1 MATIIQRAPPR
12 QPASDV
18 LSGTP
23 RAHPIDRWIF
33 VLTAAWFILIV
44 LVGFIPDSFMRVAA
58 VQTGERPPFPFV
70 MHLHA
75 VLMGAYLLLVL
86 AQTWLMATGRY
97 ELHMRLGIAG
107 IILAPALV
115 VVGFI
120 LAPTIYHQLWGML
133 NSAPDGM
140 HAKLVKGISS
150 KENAL
155 LLQMRT
161 GVLFSV
167 FTAVGLLARGRN
179 AGLHKRMMLLA
190 PAAALPAAVDR
201 MTWLPT
207 GYPDTLVMVDLFTL
221 LAILPMLAWDV
232 LRNRKV
238 HHAYLIFFAVSLPFA
253 VLIYQVWDTPWWHT
267 TAKAMMGV

>member
-1 MATIIQRAPPR
+1 
-12 QPASDV
+12 
-18 LSGTP
+18 
-23 RAHPIDRWIF
+23 
-33 VLTAAWFILIV
+33 
-44 LVGFIPDSFMRVAA
+44 
-58 VQTGERPPFPFV
+58 

-75 VLMGAYLLLVL
+75 VLMGAYLILVL
-86 AQTWLMATGRY
+86 AQTWLMATGRSQ
-97 ELHMRLGIAG
+97 LHMSLGVAG
-107 IILAPALV
+107 MVLAPILV

-120 LAPTIYHQLWGML
+120 LAPTIYHQLWDML
-133 NSAPDGM
+133 QSAPEGLRE
-140 HAKLVKGISS
+140 KLQKAISS

-167 FTAVGLLARGRN
+167 FTAIGLLVRGRN

-207 GYPDTLVMVDLFTL
+207 GYPDTLIIVDLFTL
-221 LAILPMLAWDV
+221 LAILPMFGWDL
-232 LRNRKV
+232 LRNRRV
-238 HHAYLIFFAVSLPFA
+238 HPAYLIFFAVSLPVA

-267 TAKAMMGV
+267 TAKAIMGV